1 MSYVGSGLLPIEH
14 ASKIGHMKLIQDPHI
29 QRMLSEFESTET
41 TTGEP
46 IGFRTGH
53 IDINIEND
61 INFIITIDGGESVV
75 PNEIR
80 SQKRLAFISVCALL
94 LRVRDIEEMRQC
106 PVMDPRELPSKLQ
119 TWNNSAILP
128 LSGIRY
134 PNETLR
140 DTIRKTI
147 DSTLHY
153 TGLYSTLKFLV
164 SREWDPDYTMG
175 SEDAPHFNCR
185 NCREVI
191 FVPKSAISFRCPNCR
206 HPHTLSDYLGI
217 GEECPDEWAREES
230 ATALRDVLETLTL
243 FHYVQIWY
251 RQPHK
256 LGQVLFI
263 KDGPLLL
270 RAGLYRL
277 SDSIR
282 GLIQYLRDEGIPL
295 HLVGIEKN
303 GELVNHIEEIK
314 EHLPEA
320 GDFFAPSVR
329 YIIEN
334 INGYAFE
341 PEGRPYRNRVQYGSK
356 VVARIGPHH
365 IIPIDVPTGN
375 FLLEPNIDDLYGF
388 QETLSVLSRMTCYKY
403 ENALIPIVL
412 ANAYASISQKPSG
425 DILYSFASRFFS

>member
-1 MSYVGSGLLPIEH
+1 
-14 ASKIGHMKLIQDPHI
+14 
-29 QRMLSEFESTET
+29 
-41 TTGEP
+41 
-46 IGFRTGH
+46 
-53 IDINIEND
+53 
-61 INFIITIDGGESVV
+61 
-75 PNEIR
+75 
-80 SQKRLAFISVCALL
+80 
-94 LRVRDIEEMRQC
+94 
-106 PVMDPRELPSKLQ
+106 
-119 TWNNSAILP
+119 
-128 LSGIRY
+128 
-134 PNETLR
+134 
-140 DTIRKTI
+140 
-147 DSTLHY
+147 
-153 TGLYSTLKFLV
+153 
-164 SREWDPDYTMG
+164 
-175 SEDAPHFNCR
+175 
-185 NCREVI
+185 
-191 FVPKSAISFRCPNCR
+191 
-206 HPHTLSDYLGI
+206 
-217 GEECPDEWAREES
+217 
-230 ATALRDVLETLTL
+230 LETLTL
-243 FHYVQIWY
+243 FHYIQSWY